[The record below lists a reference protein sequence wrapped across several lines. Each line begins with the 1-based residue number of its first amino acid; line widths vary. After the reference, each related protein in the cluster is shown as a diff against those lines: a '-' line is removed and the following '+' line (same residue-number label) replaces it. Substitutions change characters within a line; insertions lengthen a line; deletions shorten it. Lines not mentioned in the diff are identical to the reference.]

1 MFGKKKV
8 VIDFIDVDKDNA
20 LIASSGELTGKRGKI
35 IDYDPASKINSL
47 IDDGYVLVKNGF
59 NENGQTPHFTSQENV
74 KYQISFRHDHQIID
88 ADHPG
93 FGYDK
98 TELQKTITQT
108 VHYDGAAMRTPA
120 DSKTSVKFNHAL
132 EFDKVTGK
140 QIADKGWTPKKQNF
154 MMIGTPTLPGFI
166 PDKAVV
172 GGDSVA
178 PHDKDRKYTVTFNV
192 NRQPSTDDQNAIIN
206 YVDLASDNDLI
217 TSDHL
222 SGKPNMPIDYDPDA
236 KIKELVNAGYLLIN
250 NGFNPN
256 NEVEFF
262 SNSDDYTPTFV
273 ITMKHT
279 DVLVNAAHPN
289 DNVDPYAYKRT
300 VKFLVNFSGAGDA
313 TPAPIEQTAN
323 WTRTITAVPATG
335 QIIQDGKFNT
345 NWKLDKSAFKD
356 VRVPVVPGYH
366 TDVKIEKAHKIGL
379 EDDVRTVT
387 YQANGHMIPI
397 DEDDRLIKGAEETQF
412 ETDPND
418 PTKVL
423 AEEIVPD
430 IKGYNH
436 QQMTLTPLDPGK
448 DVKIRYKSKD
458 NKDVLVVHVGDKN
471 YTQEERIKE
480 EKKAKKQAAKLRQN
494 VRSDEKEN
502 ADAEQEKRARQA
514 REAEQRQEAQMQAT
528 QATNT
533 TNPMPNMN
541 TMPTQEPVAYQI
553 AQPKDQ
559 VAIVNFIDVDHNGM
573 QLTSSGPLTGKPGD
587 SINDLYSTEI
597 PLRAIRNA
605 GYEVVFNSFDSDGFV
620 QRFDNND
627 LMVQIFTIGVRKKR
641 DHEQNNHD
649 HNDDD

>member
-1 MFGKKKV
+1 MFGKKKAIV
-8 VIDFIDVDKDNA
+8 DFIDVDNDNA
-20 LIASSGELTGKRGKI
+20 QIASSGELTGRRGRL

-47 IDDGYVLVKNGF
+47 LDDGYLLVKNGF
-59 NENGQTPHFTSQENV
+59 NPNGQSPTFSEREAVHYRIT
-74 KYQISFRHDHQIID
+74 FRHAHQLVD
-88 ADHPG
+88 PAHPA

-98 TELQKTITQT
+98 TELEKTITQT
-108 VHYDGAAMRTPA
+108 IHYDGAAMRTPA
-120 DSKTSVKFNHAL
+120 DSVTQVKFSHTL

-140 QIADKGWTPKKQNF
+140 QIGDKGWSPKRQNF
-154 MMIGTPTLPGFI
+154 MIIGTPTLPGFI
-166 PDKAVV
+166 PDQAVA
-172 GGDSVA
+172 GGDSVT
-178 PHDKDRKYTVTFNV
+178 PHDQNKSYTVKFTV
-192 NRQPSTDDQNAIIN
+192 NRNPSTDNQNAIID
-206 YVDLASDNDLI
+206 YVDIASNNNLI

-222 SGKPNMPIDYDPDA
+222 SGKPNMPIDYDPEA
-236 KIKELVNAGYLLIN
+236 KIKELIGAGYLLID

-279 DVLVNAAHPN
+279 DVLVNAEHPN

-300 VKFLVNFSGAGDA
+300 VKFVVNFKGAGDA
-313 TPAPIEQTAN
+313 TPKPKIQTAN
-323 WTRTITAVPATG
+323 WTRSITAVPATG

-345 NWKLDKSAFKD
+345 DWKLDKRVFHD
-356 VRVPVVPGYH
+356 VRVPVVEGYH
-366 TDVKIEKAHKIGL
+366 SNVRMVRAKKIGS
-379 EDDVRTVT
+379 EDDVETVS
-387 YQANGHMIPI
+387 YQANGRMIPI
-397 DEDDRLIKGAEETQF
+397 DENDQVIKDADETQF

-430 IKGYNH
+430 IAGYTH
-436 QQMTLTPLDPGK
+436 QQMTLTPLDPGR
-448 DVKIRYKSKD
+448 DVQIRYKAKD

-471 YTQEERIKE
+471 DSHRERLAEER
-480 EKKAKKQAAKLRQN
+480 KAKKQAARLRRD
-494 VRSDEKEN
+494 VRSDEEEN
-502 ADAEQEKRARQA
+502 ADVEQERRARQA
-514 REAEQRQEAQMQAT
+514 REAQQRQEAQMQAT
-528 QATNT
+528 QATNS
-533 TNPMPNMN
+533 TNPVPNMN
-541 TMPTQEPVAYQI
+541 VSTQEPVAYQV

-641 DHEQNNHD
+641 DHEHDHRQNHD
-649 HNDDD
+649 DD